1 MTERKSPGKRR
12 AKTPAL
18 FLVPLFDEKPS
29 PAKLAVWTGRLHE
42 KDFGAVDTARLHPLA
57 LLSSLELFEDRA
69 ERIRRKIAS
78 RDRDK
83 LEAYYVRT
91 LLSALL
97 LRNSQRMLGEV
108 LSVLTAKA
116 EQQASH
122 KERRKIVRI
131 LALHANMLFNQ
142 ELPRRRGYRH
152 GGGSTA
158 RQKRA
163 EAQRRHDQWSQDFD
177 KLAASG
183 SDARHIAGTFAK
195 KAWRHASCHTGRHQG
210 SQGTNGTRAQQ
221 IERMQAGRTSVSA
234 C

>member
-18 FLVPLFDEKPS
+18 FLYPLFDEKPS

-42 KDFGAVDTARLHPLA
+42 KDFGAVDTARLRALA
-57 LLSSLELFEDRA
+57 SLPSVELFEDRA

-78 RDRDK
+78 WDRDK

-97 LRNSQRMLGEV
+97 LRNSQRMMGEMLPL
-108 LSVLTAKA
+108 LSAMAERQADHEELHETA
-116 EQQASH
+116 
-122 KERRKIVRI
+122 RT
-131 LALHANMLFNQ
+131 LALYANMLFNQ

-152 GGGSTA
+152 GGSSTA
-158 RQKRA
+158 RQKRT
-163 EAQRRHDQWSQDFD
+163 EAQRRHDQWLQDFD

-183 SDARHIAGTFAK
+183 SDARYIAGTLAK
-195 KAWRHASCHTGRHQG
+195 KHGVTSRTIREGIKEARERT
-210 SQGTNGTRAQQ
+210 AQ
-221 IERMQAGRTSVSA
+221 ERNK
-234 C
+234 